1 MSDARLPWVPCVCES
16 LPGHN
21 HEVSPVST
29 TVKSAVLFPTRFH
42 NSASSIKAR
51 VSWCSQAP
59 GHPSRPVPCME
70 PVISTRVDHVD
81 PRTLLHIVPPTA
93 PVFNAHPPCVTC
105 ESSGL
110 WPVPGKACD
119 YLASTQ
125 LVLSPGQLLSAVP
138 LVGILGDAVEDVHL
152 P

>member
-51 VSWCSQAP
+51 VSRCSQAQDTRP
-59 GHPSRPVPCME
+59 PPSA
-70 PVISTRVDHVD
+70 
-81 PRTLLHIVPPTA
+81 LHGA
-93 PVFNAHPPCVTC
+93 R
-105 ESSGL
+105 
-110 WPVPGKACD
+110 D
-119 YLASTQ
+119 
-125 LVLSPGQLLSAVP
+125 
-138 LVGILGDAVEDVHL
+138 
-152 P
+152 